1 MPLAKRLAPHL
12 QRLVVKRLSGGEV
25 AFGVQQHAEV
35 VDGCER
41 AWMPITKRLAL
52 HLQRLTVQRLGG
64 GKVALAMQ
72 QRAEVVGAV
81 ERV

>member
-12 QRLVVKRLSGGEV
+12 QRFVQQQLSGGEV
-25 AFGVQQHAEV
+25 GLGVQQPAKV
-35 VDGCER
+35 ADGCER
-41 AWMPITKRLAL
+41 AWMPIAKRLAL
-52 HLQRLTVQRLGG
+52 HLLRLTVQQLGG

-81 ERV
+81 ERI